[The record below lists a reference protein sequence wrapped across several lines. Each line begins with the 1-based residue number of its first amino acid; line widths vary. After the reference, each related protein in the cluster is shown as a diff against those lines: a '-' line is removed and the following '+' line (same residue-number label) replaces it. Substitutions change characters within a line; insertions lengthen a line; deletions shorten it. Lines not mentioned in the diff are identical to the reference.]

1 MKLQLLS
8 ALLVFALFT
17 SCKSNNSTGDEK
29 PVKMSDPDCYRFAA
43 DRDTVMLSF
52 STGKDSVAG
61 TLEYNLFQKD
71 KNTGSISGW
80 LKDDLL
86 LADYTFKSEGSS
98 SVRQVAFKK
107 IKGDWVEGYG
117 DTKEE
122 NGRVVFV
129 NTDSLEFEPK
139 LALKKVD
146 CGN

>member
-17 SCKSNNSTGDEK
+17 SCKSNNSTGEEK

-117 DTKEE
+117 DTKKKMEE
-122 NGRVVFV
+122 
-129 NTDSLEFEPK
+129 
-139 LALKKVD
+139 
-146 CGN
+146 

>member
-1 MKLQLLS
+1 MKSKFLGMLIVLG
-8 ALLVFALFT
+8 LFT
-17 SCKSNNSTGDEK
+17 ACKSDGNSEEAK

-43 DRDTVMLSF
+43 DRDTVLLSF

-71 KNTGSISGW
+71 KNTGTINGW
-80 LKDDLL
+80 IKNDLL
-86 LADYTFKSEGSS
+86 LADYTFMSEGTS

-107 IKGDWVEGYG
+107 ISGDWVEGYG
-117 DTKEE
+117 DTKEM
-122 NGRVVFV
+122 NGKVVFV

-146 CGN
+146 CPK

>member
-17 SCKSNNSTGDEK
+17 SCKSNNSTGEEK